1 MAVYVALLRGINI
14 GKRQIKMTELAET
27 VRQAGGED
35 VSTYIQSGNLVL
47 RHRARSGAVVER
59 ELEKAISTAAGFH
72 VPVIVRSAKEL
83 GALIAANPFDASD
96 PTKLHVVF
104 HPSGPTAAAMAKID
118 APAFAPEEMSLRG
131 KDLYL
136 YLPGGMG
143 RSQLAHAIGVLGK
156 GTARN
161 WRTVLKLYDMASEI
175 S

>member
-1 MAVYVALLRGINI
+1 MPIYVALLRGINI

-27 VRQAGGED
+27 VREAGGED
-35 VSTYIQSGNLVL
+35 VSTYIQSGNVVL
-47 RHRARSGAVVER
+47 RHRARSSAVVER
-59 ELEKAISTAAGFH
+59 ELEEAISAKAGFH

-83 GALIAANPFDASD
+83 TALIEANPFDASD
-96 PTKLHVVF
+96 PKKLHVVF
-104 HPSGPTAAAMAKID
+104 HPTGPTAAAMAKVD
-118 APAFAPEEMSLRG
+118 AAAFAPEELFLRG

-143 RSQLAHAIGVLGK
+143 RSQLAHAVGVLGK

-161 WRTVLKLYDMASEI
+161 WRTVLTLHDMAGAI